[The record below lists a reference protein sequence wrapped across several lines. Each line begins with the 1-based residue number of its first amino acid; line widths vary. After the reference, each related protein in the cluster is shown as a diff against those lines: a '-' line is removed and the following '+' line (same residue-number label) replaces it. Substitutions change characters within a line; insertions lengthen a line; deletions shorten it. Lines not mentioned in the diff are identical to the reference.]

1 MSTGS
6 CLWNKVSSHARLLT
20 CSRIALKGKIHCFLW
35 SMEFPFFHG
44 KITRRTCEELLSKK
58 KKNGSYLIRESES
71 VEGALCLCVFFEDLI
86 YTYRIFREHQGY
98 FRIQTSEG
106 VPERTFKTLKDLIYA
121 FEKPN
126 QGLITNLRYPV
137 KKPKA
142 LQGSQRFKSGMD
154 NVYDEV
160 DDSADYVDV
169 LP

>member
-1 MSTGS
+1 
-6 CLWNKVSSHARLLT
+6 
-20 CSRIALKGKIHCFLW
+20 
-35 SMEFPFFHG
+35 MEFPFFHG
-44 KITRRTCEELLSKK
+44 KITKKACEELLSKK

-106 VPERTFKTLKDLIYA
+106 VADRTFKTLKDLIYA

-126 QGLITNLRYPV
+126 QGLVTNLRYPV

-142 LQGSQRFKSGMD
+142 LRRNWRFKSGMD
-154 NVYDEV
+154 NVYDGEKLS
-160 DDSADYVDV
+160 SAFVGF
-169 LP
+169 LNIIALTGLW